1 MRRDSCTGHYS
12 LRGFPRYL
20 TTLIP
25 VLCFVGCLPTSPP
38 PSQLAMAKAAVA
50 AGNLSRA
57 RELAENIP
65 PDDPEWSASRL
76 LLAEVALQQQDPETA
91 LAYYQRIPRDGSPL
105 SWEAALG
112 MARLYHAQGKLHE
125 AIQAYRTLLPH
136 RPQDLALKGE
146 LAKLYAVT
154 GQRFL
159 ADQLLSEL
167 LRLKELDFR
176 ELVLLTDF
184 DRRDPLQAKY
194 LKRCAEAF
202 PDDPAVNLGLAVE
215 DYAKG
220 EYAAARLKLESALR
234 RDPELSAAQG
244 LLGELLLEE
253 GQAAMQRWHEQLPPS
268 VRTAPE
274 VWLTQGLWAQ
284 QRGDLPVA
292 ARCLWEAARQAP
304 TSHRLIH
311 QLGLVLA
318 QIDSQRGGPILQQAQ
333 LLYDMRQQ
341 LSRAL
346 NTKGKDEAAM
356 HRVLLLLLEL
366 GREWEAWQWAIF
378 AQKLYD
384 RATWLPPILERLRA
398 YPQTQAPRIRES
410 AHLTAR
416 LDLSSYPSPYVAP
429 GGLTPQQ
436 TRLSAQ
442 SPGQTPLPTAAASA
456 SIRFVEQAAAK
467 GLVFTYHPGRV
478 SENAGVRMQESTG
491 GGIAVLDY
499 DLDGLPDVFL
509 TQGEDWPLEADF
521 PDGSEAYR
529 DRFFRN
535 LGTRFEEIT
544 DGAAIL
550 PEDGFGQGCAVGDWN
565 NDGFPDLY
573 IANIG
578 PNQLWL
584 NQGDG
589 TFRDVTA
596 EAQLTHAAWTS
607 SCLIV
612 DLNADGHPDLFDVNY
627 LEGEGLY
634 RKICDEK
641 SCTPLSHQS
650 APDHL
655 YLSRGDG
662 TFEWFDYRGETRW
675 GAGLGVVAFREERP
689 LAETLGASPA
699 GATSPPSSRLHLFIA
714 NDHEP
719 NFLLL
724 NTPGSSPGNLSLTDA
739 ALLRGLALNKD
750 GKPTACMGVA
760 AGDVNQDGLL
770 DFFVTNYK
778 EEANNLYL
786 QSAGGYFSDAIAG
799 TGLLEPGL
807 PYVGWGAQFLDAD
820 QNGRL
825 DLLVANGHVGDFRL
839 EGIDCYMP
847 PQLFYHLDEGR
858 FVELPPTQVGP
869 YFSQELLGRS
879 LATLDWNRDGLIDAL
894 LAPIAAPVALLTNQT
909 EHAGHFVAVQL
920 HAVNTARDAIGT
932 LVTVTTAQGRLRRQL
947 IAGDGYQA
955 SNERL
960 LWFGLGH
967 ATAIERMEIEWPSGM
982 VQTFERV
989 PVDTF
994 LAVVE
999 GRGHYVLTTRTRS
1012 TP

>member
-1 MRRDSCTGHYS
+1 
-12 LRGFPRYL
+12 
-20 TTLIP
+20 
-25 VLCFVGCLPTSPP
+25 
-38 PSQLAMAKAAVA
+38 MAQAALA

-65 PDDPEWSASRL
+65 ADDPEWLTSQL
-76 LLAEVALQQQDPETA
+76 LLAEVALRQQDLEMA
-91 LAYYQRIPRDGSPL
+91 LACYQRIPRDGSPL
-105 SWEAALG
+105 SWEAVFG

-136 RPQDLALKGE
+136 RPQDLELKGE

-167 LRLKELDFR
+167 LRVKELEFR

-194 LKRCAEAF
+194 LKRCAESF
-202 PDDPAVNLGLAVE
+202 PDDPTVNLGLAVE

-220 EYAAARLKLESALR
+220 EYAAARHKLERALR
-234 RDPELSAAQG
+234 VDPELTAAQG

-274 VWLTQGLWAQ
+274 VWWTQGLWAQ

-304 TSHRLIH
+304 ASHRLIH

-318 QIDSQRGGPILQQAQ
+318 QIDSPRGEPFLQQAQ
-333 LLYDMRQQ
+333 LLYDMRQH

-356 HRVLLLLLEL
+356 RRVLLLLLEL
-366 GREWEAWQWAIF
+366 GREWEAWQWATF
-378 AQKLYD
+378 AQRLYD
-384 RATWLPPILERLRA
+384 RAAWLPPILEQLRA

-410 AHLTAR
+410 ADLVSR
-416 LDLSSYPSPYVAP
+416 LDLSNYPSPYDAP
-429 GGLTPQQ
+429 SRATPQQ
-436 TRLSAQ
+436 TRLRTP
-442 SPGQTPLPTAAASA
+442 SPDRTPLPTTMVSA
-456 SIRFVEQAAAK
+456 PIRFVEEAAAR

-499 DLDGLPDVFL
+499 DLNGLPDVFL
-509 TQGEDWPLEADF
+509 TQGEDWPLEADV
-521 PDGSEAYR
+521 PHGSEAYR
-529 DRFFRN
+529 DRLFRN

-544 DGAAIL
+544 EGAAIL
-550 PEDGFGQGCAVGDWN
+550 PEDGFGQGCTVGDWN

-596 EAQLTHAAWTS
+596 DAKLTHAAWTS

-655 YLSRGDG
+655 HLSRGDG
-662 TFEWFDYRGETRW
+662 SFEWFDFRAETRW

-689 LAETLGASPA
+689 LSESPGTSPTGNPSPA
-699 GATSPPSSRLHLFIA
+699 SSRLHLFIA

-724 NTPGSSPGNLSLTDA
+724 NTPGEPPANLSLTDA

-770 DFFVTNYK
+770 DLFVTNYK

-807 PYVGWGAQFLDAD
+807 PYVGWGAQFVDAD
-820 QNGRL
+820 HNGRL

-847 PQLFYHLDEGR
+847 PQFFYHLDEGR
-858 FVELPPTQVGP
+858 FVELAPAQVGP
-869 YFSQELLGRS
+869 FFSQKLLGRS

-894 LAPIAAPVALLTNQT
+894 LAPIATPVALLTNQT
-909 EHAGHFVAVQL
+909 EHTGHYVAVQL

-932 LVTVTTAQGRLRRQL
+932 LVTVTTSQGRLRRQL
-947 IAGDGYQA
+947 TAGDGYQV

-960 LWFGLGH
+960 LWFGLGQ
-967 ATAIERMEIEWPSGM
+967 ATAIERMEIEWPSGL
-982 VQTFERV
+982 VQTLEGV